1 MRQLL
6 ARLVAVALILSTT
19 ACGSGDGPDFIWLRA
34 MNAMSDSPTM
44 RVSYENYVFRRDLPF
59 GNLTDEG
66 GESLLSSS
74 GSTARLTLD
83 YFQPRGELGG
93 AILELDVPVEKDATS
108 TVIFAGNFDAPQPIT
123 IVSPRLKR
131 PLPSLTFQFAHAALD
146 LGAVDVY
153 VTAPD
158 TALSATAPLVA
169 GLQPRAHSGALEVP
183 FGATRIR
190 LTPAGTLDVLMDS
203 GELEFPELEAAT
215 GPGAQWL
222 FAITPS
228 TASGPS
234 PVFLTGSPG
243 RASFRFFDAGTP
255 AALRIL
261 HAVADAPAVDVFAV
275 EEIAAEGDEEAE
287 PETIETVLYQGLE
300 YRVRSP
306 LVPAPTEEFTLAFR
320 LAEVAEGEEGDIA
333 SVDVNLARAAE
344 YSVFLIDGLEAPG
357 LRIDDQPTRS
367 VVTEARLRFAHLV
380 PEGKFYSI
388 YLTESEDQ
396 PFLEGDRMIRDLRFG
411 IVASNVVRPPG
422 EYFITFTERFF
433 EDQADAPDA
442 VETAFFGPVPLE
454 LVGGDVLTFAVFEPE
469 NEGEPSLVQIFDDLQ
484 P

>member
-6 ARLVAVALILSTT
+6 VRLTAVALILSTT

-74 GSTARLTLD
+74 RSTARLTLD
-83 YFQPRGELGG
+83 YFQPGGELGG

-108 TVIFAGNFDAPQPIT
+108 TVIFAGNFDAPEPIV
-123 IVSPRLKR
+123 IVSPRLQR
-131 PLPSLTFQFAHAALD
+131 PLASLTFQFAHAALD
-146 LGAVDVY
+146 LGPVDVY
-153 VTAPD
+153 ATAPD
-158 TALSATAPLVA
+158 TELSATAPLVA
-169 GLQPRAHSGALEVP
+169 GLQPRAHSDALEVP

-203 GELEFPELEAAT
+203 GELEFPELEVAT

-243 RASFRFFDAGTP
+243 RTSFRFFDAGTP
-255 AALRIL
+255 AVLRLL
-261 HAVADAPAVDVFAV
+261 HAIAGTPAVDVFAV

-306 LVPAPTEEFTLAFR
+306 LVPAPTEEFSLAFR
-320 LAEVAEGEEGDIA
+320 LAEGAEGDIA
-333 SVDVNLARAAE
+333 SIQVNLARAAE
-344 YSVFLIDGLEAPG
+344 YSVFLIDGIETAG

-388 YLTESEDQ
+388 YLTDSEDQ

-469 NEGEPSLVQIFDDLQ
+469 NEGEPSLVQVFDDLQ

>member
-6 ARLVAVALILSTT
+6 VRLTAVALILSTT
-19 ACGSGDGPDFIWLRA
+19 ACGGGDGPDFIWLRA
-34 MNAMSDSPTM
+34 MNAMSDSPTL

-83 YFQPRGELGG
+83 YFQPGGELGG
-93 AILELDVPVEKDATS
+93 AILELDVPVEKDASS
-108 TVIFAGNFDAPQPIT
+108 TVIFAGNFDAPDPII
-123 IVSPRLKR
+123 IVSPRLQR
-131 PLPSLTFQFAHAALD
+131 PLASLTFQFAHAALD

-153 VTAPD
+153 ATAPD
-158 TALSATAPLVA
+158 TELSSTAPLVA

-203 GELEFPELEAAT
+203 GELEFPELQTAT

-228 TASGPS
+228 TAAGPS

-243 RASFRFFDAGTP
+243 RTSFRFFDAGTP
-255 AALRIL
+255 ATLRIL
-261 HAVADAPAVDVFAV
+261 HALTDAAAVDVVAV
-275 EEIAAEGDEEAE
+275 EEIAAEGDEGAE
-287 PETIETVLYQGLE
+287 PETIETVLYQGLA
-300 YRVRSP
+300 YRTRSP
-306 LVPAPTEEFTLAFR
+306 LVPAPTERFALAFR
-320 LAEVAEGEEGDIA
+320 LAEGAEGDIA
-333 SVDVNLARAAE
+333 SVEVNLARAAE
-344 YSVFLIDGLEAPG
+344 YSVFLIAGIASPG
-357 LRIDDQPTRS
+357 IRIDDQPTRS
-367 VVTEARLRFAHLV
+367 VVTEARLRFAHLAQ
-380 PEGKFYSI
+380 GGNFYSI

-422 EYFITFTERFF
+422 QYFITFTERFF
-433 EDQADAPDA
+433 EQQADAEDA

-454 LVGGDVLTFAVFEPE
+454 LVGGDVLTFAVFAPE
-469 NEGEPSLVQIFDDLQ
+469 NEGEPELVQVFDDRL

>member
-19 ACGSGDGPDFIWLRA
+19 ACGGGDGPDFIWLRA
-34 MNAMSDSPTM
+34 MNAMPDSPTM
-44 RVSYENYVFRRDLPF
+44 RVSYENYVFRRDVSF

-74 GSTARLTLD
+74 GPTARLTLD
-83 YFQPRGELGG
+83 YFTPGGELGG

-108 TVIFAGNFDAPQPIT
+108 TVIFAGNFDAPEPIT

-131 PLPSLTFQFAHAALD
+131 PLASLTFQFAHAALD
-146 LGAVDVY
+146 FGAVDVY
-153 VTAPD
+153 VTAPE
-158 TALSATAPLVA
+158 TELTATAPLVA
-169 GLQPRAHSGALEVP
+169 SLQPRAHSGALEVP
-183 FGATRIR
+183 FGKTRIR

-203 GELEFPELEAAT
+203 GELDFPALETTT

-228 TASGPS
+228 TTPGAS

-243 RASFRFFDAGTP
+243 RVSFRFFDADTP
-255 AALRIL
+255 ATLRVVHALT
-261 HAVADAPAVDVFAV
+261 DAAAVDVLAV
-275 EEIAAEGDEEAE
+275 QAAEDAEGAEAE
-287 PETIETVLYQGLE
+287 SVETVLTSGLA
-300 YRVRSP
+300 YRARSP
-306 LVPAPTEEFTLAFR
+306 LVPAPTEVFSLTFR
-320 LAEVAEGEEGDIA
+320 LTEGGEGDIT
-333 SVDVNLARAAE
+333 SVDVSLARAIE
-344 YSVFLIDGLEAPG
+344 YSVFLINRLESPG
-357 LRIDDQPTRS
+357 VRINDQPTRS

-433 EDQADAPDA
+433 EQQADAADA
-442 VETAFFGPVPLE
+442 VETAFFGPVPLA
-454 LVGGDVLTFAVFEPE
+454 LVGGDVLTFAVFAPD
-469 NEGEPSLVQIFDDLQ
+469 NEGEPLLVQTFDDRL